1 MSTRDQ
7 IINAIRANKPAVSA
21 APQPAADQIT
31 VYDDPVAKFEATL
44 VSIGGKVERISR
56 LDTVAEIIRAEQAIG
71 SLVADMV
78 GGQSPDSGNFF
89 KDKPA
94 DFLKDIQL
102 SCLNAVIGVAEN
114 GAVWIPESHMGN
126 RLIPF
131 ICQHLIIILQKD
143 KIVST
148 MHQAYEQIN
157 TFEEGFG
164 VFLAGPSKT
173 ADIEQSLVIGAHGA
187 RSLRV
192 FLLDENG

>member
-1 MSTRDQ
+1 MSTRDH

-21 APQPAADQIT
+21 ALRPAADQLT
-31 VYDDPVAKFEATL
+31 VYDDPVAKFVATL
-44 VSIGGKVERISR
+44 ESIGGKAERINR
-56 LDTVAEIIRAEQAIG
+56 LDTVKEIIKAEQAKG

-78 GGQSPDSGNFF
+78 GGQSGTFF

-94 DFLKDIQL
+94 DFLKDIHL
-102 SCLNAVIGVAEN
+102 SCLEALIAVAEN
-114 GAVWIPESHMGN
+114 GAVWIPESNMGN

-131 ICQHLIIILQKD
+131 ICQHLIIILQID

-192 FLLDENG
+192 FLLDQKG